1 MKPTI
6 KSQVTMMDLLAPLD
20 CSLQVLV
27 SAYPRMTLLQLKVF
41 TAIASGHST
50 VTQIA
55 TATGRHKKGI
65 CWAVDA
71 LSLGTKANNTTGGLN
86 LIQSSTSRQGR
97 PCKVFT
103 LTPSGLQLI
112 ASLSSAIGKAQ
123 LPRSPKTGLFSWLPW
138 FGGGS

>member
-1 MKPTI
+1 MKPTT
-6 KSQVTMMDLLAPLD
+6 KNQVTTMDLLAPLD

-27 SAYPRMTLLQLKVF
+27 SEYPRMTLLQMKVF

-55 TATGRHKKGI
+55 AATGRHRNGI
-65 CWAVDA
+65 YRTVDA
-71 LSLGTKANNTTGGLN
+71 LSLGIKADNKGGGLN
-86 LIQSSTSRQGR
+86 LIQCSVSRQGR
-97 PCKVFT
+97 PCMVFT

-112 ASLSSAIGKAQ
+112 TVLSSAIGKAQ
-123 LPRSPKTGLFSWLPW
+123 LPRSHRTGLFSWLPW